1 MAVSSL
7 LIKAAAALLTN
18 EKGRKGV
25 GFLLVAIFAPVI
37 LIAAILCSAASGGA
51 EHNNF
56 AVEASFYGVTY
67 DGEMPAEF
75 RTHIADMQT
84 AFSLLDSAV
93 AEANATMTDGNRLD
107 PIQVKAIF
115 YALCFGENAP
125 SQRAADRFVDCFF
138 ITEQRIRTVTVE
150 LEDGSIIEQEEPYTA
165 TVPLSLAVAYENLAV
180 KLGRTVTDEDK
191 ENAAHIYTMIAGNAN
206 GSDGTGAS
214 GGTIQI
220 DYGYGSGS
228 TELDTSQFTN
238 PAGKNADDLVQY
250 ALHAYQEHWGY
261 VWGTFGHVL
270 TESLFEVKLAQYPD
284 ALAGNA
290 DFIRQT
296 WVGGRTT
303 DCVGLI
309 KGYSWLDAETGE
321 IVYSTNGMPDIS
333 ANEMYHEATVSG
345 TIDTIPETPGLAV
358 WHDGHIGVYIGGGE
372 VVEAMGTRY
381 GVVKTKLKGARWT
394 HWLKI
399 PYISYD

>member
-1 MAVSSL
+1 MSMSAIAARV
-7 LIKAAAALLTN
+7 AAALLTS
-18 EKGRKGV
+18 EKGRKGI

-37 LIAAILCSAASGGA
+37 LIAAILCSTTSGGA
-51 EHNNF
+51 DHNNS

-67 DGEMPAEF
+67 SEEVPDEF

-84 AFSLLDSAV
+84 AFSLLDQAV

-115 YALCFGENAP
+115 YALCFGEAAP

-138 ITEQRIRTVTVE
+138 ITEQRTRTVLVE
-150 LEDGSIIEQEEPYTA
+150 LEDGSVIEQEGPYTA
-165 TVPLSLAVAYENLAV
+165 TVPLSLAAAYENLAA
-180 KLGRTVTDEDK
+180 KLGRAVTDEDK

-220 DYGYGSGS
+220 DYGYGSGG

-270 TESLFEVKLAQYPD
+270 TESLFEAKLAQYPD

-309 KGYSWLDAETGE
+309 KGYGWLDAETEE
-321 IVYSTNGMPDIS
+321 IVYNTNGMPDIS
-333 ANEMYHEATVSG
+333 ANEMYHAATVSG
-345 TIDTIPETPGLAV
+345 TINTIPETPGLAV
-358 WHDGHIGVYIGGGE
+358 WHDGRIGVYIGNGE

-381 GVVKTKLKGARWT
+381 GVVKTKLEGARWT